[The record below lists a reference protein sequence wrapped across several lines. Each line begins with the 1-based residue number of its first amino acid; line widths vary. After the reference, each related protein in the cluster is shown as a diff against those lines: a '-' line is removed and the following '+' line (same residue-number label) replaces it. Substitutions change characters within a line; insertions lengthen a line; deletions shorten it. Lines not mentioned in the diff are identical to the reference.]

1 MCGPLCGLLRLDKR
15 YQIHK
20 ISGIYTP
27 CKIYHDYHKY
37 KHEADQERVTVEV
50 KMVEDKNSPQDT
62 TEEIESILTTLEAIV
77 IRLEM
82 LESRPTYLPSKR
94 LLALNN

>member
-1 MCGPLCGLLRLDKR
+1 
-15 YQIHK
+15 
-20 ISGIYTP
+20 
-27 CKIYHDYHKY
+27 
-37 KHEADQERVTVEV
+37 
-50 KMVEDKNSPQDT
+50 MVEDKNSPQDT

-82 LESRPTYLPSKR
+82 LESHPTYLPSKW